1 MGTLVSEAIV
11 SEAIVTE
18 QAVLTLTSSAATRL
32 KSLMAEKNLEGYGLR
47 VFLASGGCGCS
58 GAQYG
63 MAFTQELMSTD
74 TAVEVNGVRLIVDQ
88 DSRPHLMGAGI
99 DFVDNPSGGSFRID
113 NPNELASSCGCGS
126 EAHSHAHGEGCGCE
140 H

>member
-1 MGTLVSEAIV
+1 MGTQVSEAIA
-11 SEAIVTE
+11 SE
-18 QAVLTLTSSAATRL
+18 QAILTLTPTAADRL

-63 MAFTQELMSTD
+63 MAFTQEMMSTD
-74 TAVEVNGVRLIVDQ
+74 AVIEVNGVRLIVDP
-88 DSRPHLMGAGI
+88 DSRPYLMGAGI

-113 NPNELASSCGCGS
+113 NPNELVSSCGCGS
-126 EAHSHAHGEGCGCE
+126 DSHAHAHGDGCACE